1 PEQRHHRDAGARA
14 PQAVHEVGEFL
25 AEGGGRCRL
34 PMGARQH
41 REARVAPR
49 AVAQHRDHLI
59 QLRQHHA
66 LARFGEH
73 QRVRQVVDVLGGRGE
88 VDELQGALHFAV
100 LAEARLE
107 PVLDRLDVVVGFR
120 LDRLYLLRVGFVELQ
135 HQVVERSRGLAG
147 EGLQL
152 ADRGLRGERHEPCQ
166 LDAHAI
172 AGERVFAEEGPQG
185 IRGLCVPAVERR
197 QRGELGGH
205 GSYYIIRAPM
215 KLLGSVPSP
224 YTRKVRIVLAEKKID
239 CDFEVV
245 DVIPPENPV
254 NALNPLGK
262 VPTLV
267 LDDGTTLFDSRVIVE
282 FLDGASPLARLI
294 PDDNRERVAVRRWE
308 ALADGSLDAGLLI
321 RYESLRPKKEQSK
334 AWTEKQVG
342 KLTRGVA
349 MIAAELGEKTWCQGD
364 RYSLADIAVGCCLG
378 WLEFRKP
385 GGVEWRSQ
393 YPNLERHYA
402 KLMDRPAFADTA
414 PPKA

>member
-1 PEQRHHRDAGARA
+1 
-14 PQAVHEVGEFL
+14 
-25 AEGGGRCRL
+25 
-34 PMGARQH
+34 
-41 REARVAPR
+41 
-49 AVAQHRDHLI
+49 
-59 QLRQHHA
+59 
-66 LARFGEH
+66 
-73 QRVRQVVDVLGGRGE
+73 
-88 VDELQGALHFAV
+88 
-100 LAEARLE
+100 
-107 PVLDRLDVVVGFR
+107 
-120 LDRLYLLRVGFVELQ
+120 
-135 HQVVERSRGLAG
+135 
-147 EGLQL
+147 
-152 ADRGLRGERHEPCQ
+152 
-166 LDAHAI
+166 
-172 AGERVFAEEGPQG
+172 
-185 IRGLCVPAVERR
+185 
-197 QRGELGGH
+197 
-205 GSYYIIRAPM
+205 M

-224 YTRKVRIVLAEKKID
+224 YTRKVRVVLAEKKID

-254 NALNPLGK
+254 NSLNPLGK

-342 KLTRGVA
+342 KLTRGLA

-378 WLEFRKP
+378 WVEFRKP
-385 GGVEWRSQ
+385 GGVEWRAK
-393 YPNLERHYA
+393 YPNLERHYM
-402 KLMDRPAFADTA
+402 KLMERAAFADTA